1 MCRWG
6 GGMESMSLSEP
17 MSVPEIAVNWYALKV
32 FYNKVFEIEK
42 ILQTEG
48 VETYIPTEQVTI
60 EVKGMKKHVRKVI
73 LPSLMFFRST
83 EEFAIGL
90 QQKLMGRVMV
100 YTNLE
105 KRPNRRPAP
114 ISDEE
119 MHNFR
124 LVVSAGDEGLEF
136 FADDYMQYKD
146 GQKVRVTGG
155 VFEGAEGVIKR
166 IKHNRRLTVTLK
178 GVCMVATSFIDP
190 KWLETVE

>member
-1 MCRWG
+1 MIQAKT
-6 GGMESMSLSEP
+6 P
-17 MSVPEIAVNWYALKV
+17 VNWYALKV

-42 ILQTEG
+42 VLTEAG
-48 VETYIPTEQVTI
+48 VESYIPTKEVVVD
-60 EVKGMKKHVRKVI
+60 VKGVKKQIRKVI

-83 EEFAIGL
+83 EEFACGL
-90 QQKLMGRVMV
+90 QQKLMDRAMV
-100 YTNLE
+100 YSNLE

-119 MHNFR
+119 MRNFR

-155 VFEGAEGVIKR
+155 VFEGAEGVVKR

-190 KWLETVE
+190 ALLECVN